1 MNSVLHF
8 PWSSYVFGA
17 KATEEARAT
26 PAIRHFE
33 GPTINKPWHLLSEA
47 PLRERYFEH
56 RKQTPWPR
64 VRRTGVTPANVA
76 RRLARAMRR

>member
-1 MNSVLHF
+1 MNSVMHF

-17 KATEEARAT
+17 TATEEARAT